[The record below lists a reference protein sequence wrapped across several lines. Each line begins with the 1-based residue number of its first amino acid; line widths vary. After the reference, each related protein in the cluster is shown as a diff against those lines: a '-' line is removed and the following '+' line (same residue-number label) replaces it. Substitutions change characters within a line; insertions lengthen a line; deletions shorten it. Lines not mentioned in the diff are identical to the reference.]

1 MKRIQE
7 MIAQADMV
15 LLGFGDE
22 FTERKADREDVIRA
36 YNKVAELINGKPWF
50 AVTVNTD
57 DIIYESN
64 LNDFFI
70 VAPCGSEKAGNVVT
84 MENYD
89 ESAYLPQW
97 QFYMNW
103 LTSTIGKKLLILELG
118 VGLSYPSVIRMPFE
132 RTVQFN
138 QKASMVRVHSK
149 LALTAPE
156 IAQRSYCVSEEPIA
170 FLLEKI

>member
-1 MKRIQE
+1 MKRIQD

-22 FTERKADREDVIRA
+22 FTERRASREDVIRA
-36 YNKVAELINGKPWF
+36 YNRVEEIIHGKPWF

-57 DIIYESN
+57 DLIYESK
-64 LNDFFI
+64 LNEFFI
-70 VAPCGSEKAGNVVT
+70 VAPCGSEKNGNVVT

-89 ESAYLPQW
+89 ESVYLPKW

-118 VGLSYPSVIRMPFE
+118 VGLAYPSVIRMPFE

-138 QKASMVRVHSK
+138 QKATFIRIHSK
-149 LALTAPE
+149 LAMTDSE
-156 IAQRSYCVSEEPIA
+156 IAARSYCVNAEPIA
-170 FLLEKI
+170 FLLGKV

>member
-1 MKRIQE
+1 MNRIKE
-7 MIAQADMV
+7 MITQADMV

-22 FTERKADREDVIRA
+22 FTDRKASREEVVRA
-36 YNKVAELINGKPWF
+36 YDKVEELIHGKPWF

-57 DIIYESN
+57 DLIYESK

-89 ESAYLPQW
+89 ESAYLPKW

-103 LTSTIGKKLLILELG
+103 LTSTIGKKLLILEFG
-118 VGLSYPSVIRMPFE
+118 VGLAYPSVIRMPFE

-138 QKASMVRVHSK
+138 QKASLVRIHSK
-149 LALTAPE
+149 LAMTGSE
-156 IAQRSYCVSEEPIA
+156 IETRSYCVNVEPIT
-170 FLLEKI
+170 FLFGKV